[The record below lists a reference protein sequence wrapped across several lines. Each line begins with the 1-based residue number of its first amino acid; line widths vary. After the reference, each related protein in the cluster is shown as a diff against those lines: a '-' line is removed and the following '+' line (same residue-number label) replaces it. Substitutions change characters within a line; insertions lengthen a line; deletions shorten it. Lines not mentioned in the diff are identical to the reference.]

1 MIKLYTDGACSP
13 NPGLGGWAAS
23 FNYKDNKYVTYGY
36 EEDSTNNRMELTAA
50 IEGLRFVNK
59 IFHENGLSSKAEEIE
74 LYSDSQYLVNTINN
88 NWKRNVN
95 QDLWDIIDKAIQIMN
110 VKFIWIKGHASNDG
124 NAECDK
130 LAVEARTKK
139 KIETYSVST
148 IGSNYPIVGKG
159 IDIKYEPDIMLDIPL
174 KDPNV
179 IREPKLYVETPN
191 QADAV
196 PSNYHYNK
204 DKYIRNEELLYKCKD
219 LILELDDKIHPL
231 AELLRSDYYEN

>member
-23 FNYKDNKYVTYGY
+23 FNYKGNKYVTYGY
-36 EEDSTNNRMELTAA
+36 DENSTNNRMELMAA

-59 IFHENGLSSKAEEIE
+59 VFHQNGLPSKAEEIE
-74 LYSDSQYLVNTINN
+74 LYSDSQYLVSTINN

-95 QDLWDIIDKAIQIMN
+95 QDLWGIIDKAIQIMD
-110 VKFIWIKGHASNDG
+110 VKFIWVKGHASTEEN
-124 NAECDK
+124 NECDN
-130 LAVEARTKK
+130 LAVKARVNKEIKSYVVTYKPDPQ
-139 KIETYSVST
+139 IENINIEKEVR
-148 IGSNYPIVGKG
+148 K
-159 IDIKYEPDIMLDIPL
+159 
-174 KDPNV
+174 PN
-179 IREPKLYVETPN
+179 IIAEPKLYVETP
-191 QADAV
+191 DLTIDV

-204 DKYIRNEELLYKCKD
+204 DKYIKNEELLYKCKD

>member
-13 NPGLGGWAAS
+13 NPGLGGWAAY
-23 FNYKDNKYVTYGY
+23 FIYNNVKYVTYGY
-36 EEDSTNNRMELTAA
+36 EEDSTNNRMELRAA
-50 IEGLRFVNK
+50 IEGLRLVANTLK
-59 IFHENGLSSKAEEIE
+59 KLGIELKSEEVH
-74 LYSDSQYLVNTINN
+74 LYSDSQYFVNTMNL
-88 NWKRNVN
+88 NWRRNAN
-95 QDLWDIIDKAIQIMN
+95 QELWEIIDKAVN
-110 VKFIWIKGHASNDG
+110 VLDVHFIWVKGHASNPG
-124 NAECDK
+124 NNECDE
-130 LAVEARTKK
+130 LAVKARTNKEIK
-139 KIETYSVST
+139 SYNVST
-148 IGSNYPIVGKG
+148 VEANYPIVGKG

-204 DKYIRNEELLYKCKD
+204 DKYIKNEELLYKCKD